1 MTMYFLGINCFKI
14 QSKNAIL
21 ITDPFGKETGLKPV
35 RAKADVIT
43 ISNNDL
49 VHNYISGI
57 QGNPFIIDCPGEYE
71 IKGVFIQGIIKKDE
85 KNAGKNIIYL
95 IEMDDIRIL
104 HLGDLNTSLTEEDR
118 DKFDGIDVL
127 IIPVGEGNTLKIN
140 KAVEIINQVEPK
152 IVIPMHYNLPGLK
165 LKDKLS
171 SLSKFCEEM
180 GISEKNK
187 LDKLSLKKK
196 DLPKEETEVY
206 ILKQI

>member
-127 IIPVGEGNTLKIN
+127 IIPVGEENTLKIN